1 MCQRGVG
8 LDHVEDISYIYV
20 TELLSYFFN
29 FEACNSLTANFNK
42 TENTQ
47 ALFLCIFWQNKIGGQ
62 RIRIITVFTRSVV
75 ENRSV
80 YLAK

>member
-42 TENTQ
+42 TKKTHKHYFCAYFGRTKLVDRE
-47 ALFLCIFWQNKIGGQ
+47 
-62 RIRIITVFTRSVV
+62 
-75 ENRSV
+75 
-80 YLAK
+80 